1 MEKIIIITLLVTIIL
16 ILWDRRLAINDHA
29 KKSGN
34 SKKIEPSIMGDTK
47 QGRRQG
53 LPMEATQGHFEP
65 CSLGEGNFESETKDN
80 VFEDIQDTITLPDIS
95 IKVNDWDEEE
105 EDWKDQDSQ
114 FESGFASGVTFQ
126 ELSTAGQL
134 LQEELPEPDLEQQAV
149 NIIQKIQGTELF
161 ELLENSLEDASRR
174 IADLLNRSI
183 SNTDI
188 EGASYNKGDIEGFD
202 IGNFI

>member
-1 MEKIIIITLLVTIIL
+1 MEKIIIIALLVTIIL

-65 CSLGEGNFESETKDN
+65 CSLGEGNFESETNDN

-95 IKVNDWDEEE
+95 IKVNVWDEEE

-188 EGASYNKGDIEGFD
+188 EGASYNKGGIEGFD